1 LASALPFLESASFA
15 IQILSSTVIVQKLP
29 PVPVPEGTRKPPLSG
44 WWLRFRS
51 GFRAHRGKSVAL
63 TVALAL
69 ALILAFVDA
78 LLASPMRTWAE
89 RMMNAKLNG
98 YTVHIGKVRPHLWKF
113 AFDLDDLV
121 LAQNTHPV
129 PPVADI
135 GALQFSLIFK
145 ELLSFR
151 IAGDLTIDR
160 PALHINLAQ
169 IQDEATSQV
178 SLKDRGWQSAVES
191 IFPIK
196 LDRVKI
202 REGSL
207 LYLSS
212 TPTSKPLHLTG
223 IYMVADNVRNSAAI
237 PGTFPSPV
245 SLEGLLFDT
254 GKIFFK
260 GSADF
265 LREPYAAARGE
276 LRLFRIPLDRLDPL
290 APDYNLK
297 TQGGLLSLDGALEY
311 TPEAQTAHFANVRF
325 EDLRVDYFTS
335 TATKAVEKEH
345 GRKAVQLAKSVRN
358 APKLVLQVDNLT
370 LSHSQIGFVNKSA
383 TPSYRLFLTDVN
395 LGLKNLSNQSGQGRS
410 EFQARGAFMGSGT
423 TNLSGN
429 FRAAATPADFQV
441 HLKLDNARLPDLNRF
456 LKAST
461 GVDVA
466 EGLFSVYT
474 ELTVKNGR
482 VEGYLK
488 PLIRDLKIY
497 DKQKDQG
504 KSFGKRVE
512 LHVLQ
517 VLATLFKNHSTKTVA
532 TVTRISGSTTDP
544 KTNEWEAIRKLIG
557 NGLSKAILPG
567 FLDKPKDAPSKP

>member
-1 LASALPFLESASFA
+1 
-15 IQILSSTVIVQKLP
+15 VQKPP
-29 PVPVPEGTRKPPLSG
+29 PVPVPEGTPKPPPSG
-44 WWLRFRS
+44 WWRRISS
-51 GFRAHRGKSVAL
+51 GFRAHRGKSILITAAL
-63 TVALAL
+63 ILAL
-69 ALILAFVDA
+69 ALAFVDA
-78 LLASPMRTWAE
+78 LVAGPMRTWAE

-121 LAQNTHPV
+121 LAQNSHPV

-135 GALQFSLIFK
+135 GALRFSLIFK
-145 ELLSFR
+145 ELLSFK
-151 IAGDLTIDR
+151 IAGDLTIEH
-160 PALHINLAQ
+160 PAMHINLAQ
-169 IQDEATSQV
+169 IEDEASSQV
-178 SLKDRGWQSAVES
+178 SLKDRGWQSAVEA

-212 TPTSKPLHLTG
+212 ATTSKPLQLTR
-223 IYMVADNVRNSAAI
+223 IFMVADNVRNIAAT

-254 GKIFFK
+254 GKIFFR

-265 LREPYAAARGE
+265 LREPYTAARGE
-276 LRLFRIPLDRLDPL
+276 LRLFRIPLDRLNPL
-290 APDYNLK
+290 ASEYNLK

-325 EDLRVDYFTS
+325 EDLRVDYVTS
-335 TATKAVEKEH
+335 TATKSVEKEH
-345 GRKAVQLAKSVRN
+345 GRKAVKLAKSVRN
-358 APKLVLQVDNLT
+358 APKLLLQVDNLS
-370 LSHSQIGFVNKSA
+370 LSHSQIGFVNQSA
-383 TPSYRLFLTDVN
+383 KPSYRLFLTDVN

-423 TNLSGN
+423 TVLTGN
-429 FRAAATPADFQV
+429 FRATATPADFQI
-441 HLKLDNARLPDLNRF
+441 HLKLDNARLPDLNHF
-456 LKAST
+456 LKAYA

-466 EGLFSVYT
+466 AGLFSVYT

-482 VEGYLK
+482 IEGYLK

-497 DKQKDQG
+497 DKQKDKD

-512 LHVLQ
+512 MHVLQ
-517 VLATLFKNHSTKTVA
+517 MLANLFKNHATKDVA
-532 TVTRISGSTTDP
+532 TVTRISGSTTAP

-567 FLDKPKDAPSKP
+567 FLDKPKAPPPKP